1 MSASLFL
8 LKRYLK
14 PGNKSKT
21 YTFFS
26 LAALAGIA
34 LGVTTLVV
42 ALSVL
47 EGYEK
52 VISEKLVTFDS
63 DIQVYGYGNQDL
75 PEPEKAEKTI
85 RTITGPGL
93 QSIEFGAQKIC
104 ILGKSRINEGVTLKG
119 ITDGYLE
126 KREGLKLVAGSF
138 DLGLDDDSLN
148 RVVIGKTLATKLR
161 VKPGDVVNFFAINA
175 VDLKSMTA
183 LPAVENFVVS
193 GIYQTGMG
201 KYDDA
206 FAYTAISQLQRLYE
220 MDDKINLIEV
230 KLKRGIP
237 ADSLKNEL
245 QQALG
250 HPFFA
255 VTFVDV
261 NRQMFN
267 WIELQR
273 KPIPIV
279 LGLII
284 VVAAFNIIS
293 ALLMLVLDKTN
304 TIGTLKA
311 IGASPGF
318 ITRIFLVRGLLLGIG
333 GAIAGVIF
341 GYILCYIQMEFGLV
355 QLNPTIYFVDKVP
368 ISINGTY
375 FLIVFGIS
383 VGLSIL
389 SSLIPAFAASR
400 IDPVKALR
408 FN

>member
-1 MSASLFL
+1 LSASLFL

-26 LAALAGIA
+26 FAALAGIA
-34 LGVTTLVV
+34 LGVTTLIV

-63 DIQVYGYGNQDL
+63 DIQIYGYGNQDL
-75 PEPEKAEKTI
+75 PEPEKAETTI
-85 RTITGPGL
+85 K
-93 QSIEFGAQKIC
+93 SIAGSNLNSVELGAQKIC
-104 ILGKSRINEGVTLKG
+104 ILGKNRINEGVTLKG
-119 ITDGYLE
+119 ISGDYL
-126 KREGLKLVAGSF
+126 KRRDGLKLVSGSF
-138 DLGLDDDSLN
+138 DLGLDADSVN
-148 RVVIGKTLATKLR
+148 KVIIGKTLATKLR
-161 VKPGDVVNFFAINA
+161 VKTGDMINFFAINA
-175 VDLKSMTA
+175 VDLKTMTA

-206 FAYTAISQLQRLYE
+206 FAYTALSELQRLYE

-230 KLKRGIP
+230 KLNRGV
-237 ADSLKNEL
+237 AVDSLKNVI
-245 QQALG
+245 QQNLG
-250 HPFFA
+250 HPYFA
-255 VTFVDV
+255 VTFVEA
-261 NRQMFN
+261 NMQMFN

-273 KPIPIV
+273 KPVPIV

-333 GAIAGVIF
+333 GAIVGVVF
-341 GYILCYIQMEFGLV
+341 GYLLCFLQSEFGLV
-355 QLNPTIYFVDKVP
+355 QLNPQIYFVDKVP
-368 ISINGTY
+368 IAINPTY
-375 FLIVFGIS
+375 FVIVFTIS
-383 VGLSIL
+383 VALSIL
-389 SSLIPAFAASR
+389 SSLIPAFAAAR

>member
-1 MSASLFL
+1 L

-26 LAALAGIA
+26 FAALAGIA
-34 LGVTTLVV
+34 LGVTTLIV

-63 DIQVYGYGNQDL
+63 DIQIYGYGNQDL
-75 PEPEKAEKTI
+75 PEPEKAETTI
-85 RTITGPGL
+85 K
-93 QSIEFGAQKIC
+93 SIAGSNLNSVELGAQKIC
-104 ILGKSRINEGVTLKG
+104 ILGKNRINEGVTLKG
-119 ITDGYLE
+119 ISGDYL
-126 KREGLKLVAGSF
+126 KRRDGLKLVSGSF
-138 DLGLDDDSLN
+138 DLGLDADSVN
-148 RVVIGKTLATKLR
+148 KVIIGKTLATKLR
-161 VKPGDVVNFFAINA
+161 VKTGDMINFFAINA
-175 VDLKSMTA
+175 VDLKTMTA

-206 FAYTAISQLQRLYE
+206 FAYTALSELQRLYE

-230 KLKRGIP
+230 KLNRGV
-237 ADSLKNEL
+237 AVDSLKNVI
-245 QQALG
+245 QQNLG
-250 HPFFA
+250 HPYFA
-255 VTFVDV
+255 VTFVEA
-261 NRQMFN
+261 NMQMFN

-273 KPIPIV
+273 KPVPIV

-333 GAIAGVIF
+333 GAIVGVVF
-341 GYILCYIQMEFGLV
+341 GYLLCFLQSEFGLV
-355 QLNPTIYFVDKVP
+355 QLNPQIYFVDKVP
-368 ISINGTY
+368 IAINPTY
-375 FLIVFGIS
+375 FVIVFTIS
-383 VGLSIL
+383 VALSIL
-389 SSLIPAFAASR
+389 SSLIPAFAAAR

>member
-1 MSASLFL
+1 MIASLFL
-8 LKRYLK
+8 LRRYLK
-14 PGNKSKT
+14 PGNKSRT

-26 LAALAGIA
+26 FAALAGIA
-34 LGVTTLVV
+34 LGVATLVV

-63 DIQVYGYGNQDL
+63 DIQIYGYGNQDL

-85 RTITGPGL
+85 K
-93 QSIEFGAQKIC
+93 SIAGNYLNSVELGAQKIC
-104 ILGKSRINEGVTLKG
+104 ILGKNRINEGVTLKG
-119 ITDGYLE
+119 ISGDYL
-126 KREGLKLVAGSF
+126 KRRDGLKLVSGSF
-138 DLGLDDDSLN
+138 DLGLDADSVN
-148 RVVIGKTLATKLR
+148 KVIIGKTLATKLR
-161 VKPGDVVNFFAINA
+161 VKTGDMINFFAINA
-175 VDLKSMTA
+175 VDLKTMTA

-206 FAYTAISQLQRLYE
+206 FAYTALSELQRLYE

-230 KLKRGIP
+230 KLNRGV
-237 ADSLKNEL
+237 AVDSLKNVI
-245 QQALG
+245 QQNLG
-250 HPFFA
+250 HPYFA
-255 VTFVDV
+255 VTFVEA
-261 NRQMFN
+261 NMQMFN

-273 KPIPIV
+273 KPVPIV

-333 GAIAGVIF
+333 GAIVGVVF
-341 GYILCYIQMEFGLV
+341 GYLLCFLQSEFGLV
-355 QLNPTIYFVDKVP
+355 QLNPQIYFVDKVP
-368 ISINGTY
+368 IAINPTY
-375 FLIVFGIS
+375 FVIVFTIS
-383 VGLSIL
+383 VALSIL
-389 SSLIPAFAASR
+389 SSLIPAFAAAR

>member
-26 LAALAGIA
+26 FAALAGIA
-34 LGVTTLVV
+34 LGVTTLIV

-63 DIQVYGYGNQDL
+63 DIQIYGYGNQDL
-75 PEPEKAEKTI
+75 PEPEKAETTI
-85 RTITGPGL
+85 K
-93 QSIEFGAQKIC
+93 SIAGSNLNSVELGAQKIC
-104 ILGKSRINEGVTLKG
+104 ILGKNRINEGVTLKG
-119 ITDGYLE
+119 ISGDYL
-126 KREGLKLVAGSF
+126 KRRDGLKLVSGSF
-138 DLGLDDDSLN
+138 DLGLDADSVN
-148 RVVIGKTLATKLR
+148 KVIIGKTLATKLR
-161 VKPGDVVNFFAINA
+161 VKTGDMINFFAINA
-175 VDLKSMTA
+175 VDLKTMTA

-206 FAYTAISQLQRLYE
+206 FAYTALSELQRLYE

-230 KLKRGIP
+230 KLNRGV
-237 ADSLKNEL
+237 AVDSLKNVI
-245 QQALG
+245 QQNLG
-250 HPFFA
+250 HPYFA
-255 VTFVDV
+255 VTFVEA
-261 NRQMFN
+261 NMQMFN

-273 KPIPIV
+273 KPVPIV

-333 GAIAGVIF
+333 GAIVGVVF
-341 GYILCYIQMEFGLV
+341 GYLLCFLQSEFGLV
-355 QLNPTIYFVDKVP
+355 QLNPQIYFVDKVP
-368 ISINGTY
+368 IAINPTY
-375 FLIVFGIS
+375 FVIVFTIS
-383 VGLSIL
+383 VALSIL
-389 SSLIPAFAASR
+389 SSLIPAFAAAR

>member
-1 MSASLFL
+1 MIASLFL
-8 LKRYLK
+8 LRRYLK

-26 LAALAGIA
+26 FAALAGIA
-34 LGVTTLVV
+34 LGVATLVV

-63 DIQVYGYGNQDL
+63 DIQIYGYGNQDL

-85 RTITGPGL
+85 K
-93 QSIEFGAQKIC
+93 SIAGNYLNSVELGAQKIC
-104 ILGKSRINEGVTLKG
+104 ILGKNRINEGVTLKG
-119 ITDGYLE
+119 ISGDYL
-126 KREGLKLVAGSF
+126 KRRDGLKLVSGSF
-138 DLGLDDDSLN
+138 DLGLDADSVN
-148 RVVIGKTLATKLR
+148 KVIIGKTLATKLR
-161 VKPGDVVNFFAINA
+161 VKTGDMINFFAINA
-175 VDLKSMTA
+175 VDLKTMTA

-206 FAYTAISQLQRLYE
+206 FAYTALSELQRLYE

-230 KLKRGIP
+230 KLNRGV
-237 ADSLKNEL
+237 AVDSLKNVI
-245 QQALG
+245 QQNLG
-250 HPFFA
+250 HPYFA
-255 VTFVDV
+255 VTFVEA
-261 NRQMFN
+261 NMQMFN

-273 KPIPIV
+273 KPVPIV

-333 GAIAGVIF
+333 GAIVGVVF
-341 GYILCYIQMEFGLV
+341 GYLLCFLQSEFGLV
-355 QLNPTIYFVDKVP
+355 QLNPQIYFVDKVP
-368 ISINGTY
+368 IAINPTY
-375 FLIVFGIS
+375 FVIVFTIS
-383 VGLSIL
+383 VALSIL
-389 SSLIPAFAASR
+389 SSLIPAFAAAR